1 MKILLTTTSFQDTP
15 GKHHDALR
23 ETGFEVDTMRGPL
36 TEEVLLPIIAKYD
49 GVICGDDFY
58 TKIVLETGKKGKLKV
73 ISKYG
78 IGLDKIDLEA
88 AEELGIKVTNCPGVN
103 HITVAEHTFA
113 LMLAFYKNIPD
124 EVNYARNGEWIRL
137 TGHEMYGKKIG
148 VAGLGRIGKEILI
161 RAKAFGMDIFAF
173 DQFVDDKF
181 VEKNSVSVCKTLEE
195 LISKVDILSL
205 NMNTNEDNYHIVN
218 KDLLMNHANKNL
230 LIINTARGELV
241 NEAAIIDS
249 LKNGIVSGYV
259 TDVLEHEPMKP
270 NHPFRNTKNVL
281 ITPHIGS
288 RTFESVERQGIM
300 AVENLVSILKVIK

>member
-58 TKIVLETGKKGKLKV
+58 TQKVLETGKNGKLKV

-88 AEELGIKVTNCPGVN
+88 AEELEIEVTNCPGVN

-300 AVENLVSILKVIK
+300 AVNNLNKNLVNY

>member
-173 DQFVDDKF
+173 DQIVDKRFVQ
-181 VEKNSVSVCKTLEE
+181 KNKVSVCKTLEE

-205 NMNTNEDNYHIVN
+205 NMNANEDNYHIVN

-241 NEAAIIDS
+241 DESAIIDS

>member
-23 ETGFEVDTMRGPL
+23 ETGFDVDTLRGPL

-58 TKIVLETGKKGKLKV
+58 TQKVLETGKKGKLKV

-173 DQFVDDKF
+173 DQIVDKRFVQ
-181 VEKNSVSVCKTLEE
+181 KNKVSVCKTLEE

-205 NMNTNEDNYHIVN
+205 NMNANEDNYHIVN

>member
-173 DQFVDDKF
+173 DQIVDKRFVQ
-181 VEKNSVSVCKTLEE
+181 KNKVSVCKTLEE

-241 NEAAIIDS
+241 DESAIIDS